1 MKKVLPLVTI
11 IVSIAF
17 LTLFSYSHVLA
28 KTTTENEIQLR
39 DEVILDLLFLST
51 YKALEEH
58 FGEPKQYYCEQIL
71 QIEKKVEP
79 AHFNVTVQLT
89 TFEGAHDFPFDLVT
103 ITFSNKN
110 SIEWRAIDIES
121 RTLKPNEIT
130 NPFSCTRKE
139 PS

>member
-1 MKKVLPLVTI
+1 MKKILPLVTL

-17 LTLFSYSHVLA
+17 LTLFSYSHVQA
-28 KTTTENEIQLR
+28 KTVTKNEIQLR
-39 DEVILDLLFLST
+39 DDVILDLLFLST
-51 YKALEEH
+51 DKALEEH
-58 FGEPKQYYCEQIL
+58 FGKPKQYYCGKII

-79 AHFNVTVQLT
+79 AYFNVTVQLI

-110 SIEWRAIDIES
+110 RIEWRAIDIKS

-130 NPFSCTRKE
+130 NITKGC
-139 PS
+139 